1 MKSIF
6 RKKCLSCG
14 SKNLNEII
22 NLGDHSFADRF
33 IPIKRKKIKD
43 PKFPLILDLC
53 KKCKFIQSKAITNPK
68 DRYVNMDYSYTSA
81 NSTYSKSH
89 WKSFSKILEQETNI
103 KNKKIIEIGSND
115 GFLLSI
121 LKKKGAKV
129 LGVDASNFMVN
140 LSKRKKI
147 NSVQAIFDFK
157 ESIKIKNKFGKADI
171 IIANNVFNHSNQPA
185 SFLKGIYNILNNKGL
200 FIFEQ
205 PYFLKSLTTLKFDQI
220 YHEHISYF
228 TARNIDS
235 ILKRNSLKIYKI
247 KMNNYHGGSIRTI
260 ATKENYKKINVNLRK
275 IIKLENK
282 KNIYNLK
289 FYKKIM
295 YKINNK
301 KKVLLKKI
309 DNLISKNYTIIG
321 IGAGAKSNTFLT
333 YYGLNNNKIKFLT
346 DSSKFKKNKL
356 TPITRIPIKDDSA
369 IVKINKLACI
379 ILSWN
384 ISKMVIKKIKKIN
397 NKAIIIKT

>member
-33 IPIKRKKIKD
+33 IPIKKKKIKD

-68 DRYVNMDYSYTSA
+68 DRYVNMDYSYTSS
-81 NSTYSKSH
+81 NSIYSKSH
-89 WKSFSKILEQETNI
+89 WKSFLKMLEQETDI

-115 GFLLSI
+115 GFLLS
-121 LKKKGAKV
+121 LLQKKGAKV

-157 ESIKIKNKFGKADI
+157 ESIKLKNKFGKADI
-171 IIANNVFNHSNQPA
+171 IIANNVFNHSNQPS

-228 TARNIDS
+228 TARSIDS
-235 ILKRNSLKIYKI
+235 ILKRNLLKIYKI
-247 KMNNYHGGSIRTI
+247 KMNNYHGGSVRTI
-260 ATKENYKKINVNLRK
+260 ATKENCKKTNVNLKK
-275 IIKLENK
+275 IIEFENK

-289 FYKKIM
+289 FYKKM
-295 YKINNK
+295 MHKINIK
-301 KKVLLKKI
+301 KKILLKKI

-397 NKAIIIKT
+397 NKAIIINT